1 MAPPSSGRGW
11 KRAAPAAMLALACAV
26 GCRPS
31 GPRRPATSP
40 EPIRLTNVAEEVG
53 LRFTHLNGGDK
64 PTDILRTTGSGLAWI
79 DYDRD
84 GWPDLFCVNGA
95 PSDVRRDGAP
105 KNVPPGAQRGHRLFR
120 NLGNGRFA
128 DVTDRAGLRGVGQ
141 DGLGVAVGDADG
153 DGWPDLYV
161 TCYGPNHLY
170 RNQGNGT
177 FREVTAAA
185 GVSGVR
191 PGDPEPKWS
200 TAAAWFDAD
209 ADGDLDLYVANY
221 CRFDRRS
228 RRFCQ
233 VRGVLTTCSPTE
245 YLPQA
250 HQFFVNQGNGKFRLD
265 PHRFALKERQHGRG
279 LGVLPFDADDDGRSD
294 LFVAHDGSGNFFFH
308 QEGGNRFV
316 ECAYDRG
323 LALDGAGA
331 DPAGMGV
338 DVADF
343 DGDGQLDLLL
353 GNFQNQPDVLYQ
365 QQTRGIFR
373 DVSTQMGIAGP
384 ARSTLTFGVGLVDLD
399 LDSHPELLFIN
410 GHVQNNID
418 QIEPSVTAAQ
428 QPQLFRYQ
436 GGVFRDVSALAG
448 PAFQARIIGRGS
460 AYADYDRDGDED
472 VAVSVNGGAVELWRN
487 DSRHGH
493 WLQVALQGKR
503 PNVEAIGSR
512 VELSASGV
520 RQVRQV
526 VTGRSYL
533 SDSERVLTF
542 GLGESA
548 KVDRLEVRWPN
559 GARQEV
565 PVTGIDR
572 RLTVRQE

>member
-1 MAPPSSGRGW
+1 MAPPTSGRGRQW
-11 KRAAPAAMLALACAV
+11 AAVLALTCAA

-31 GPRRPATSP
+31 GPRRPTTPP
-40 EPIRLTNVAEEVG
+40 EPIRLTNVAGEAG
-53 LRFTHLNGGDK
+53 LRFTHLNGGEK
-64 PTDILRTTGSGLAWI
+64 PADILRTTGSGLAWI

-84 GWPDLFCVNGA
+84 GWPDLFCVNGS
-95 PSDVRRDGAP
+95 PG
-105 KNVPPGAQRGHRLFR
+105 NVPSQAQRGHRLFR
-120 NLGNGRFA
+120 NLGNGRFE

-170 RNQGNGT
+170 RNLGNGT

-185 GVSGVR
+185 GVSGVL
-191 PGDPEPKWS
+191 PGDPVPKWS

-209 ADGDLDLYVANY
+209 GDGDLDLYVANY
-221 CRFDRRS
+221 CRFDRGS

-233 VRGVLTTCSPTE
+233 VRGVPTTCAPTE

-250 HQFFVNQGNGKFRLD
+250 HQFFVNQGHGKFRLD
-265 PHRFALKERQHGRG
+265 PQRFALKERQHGRG
-279 LGVLPFDADDDGRSD
+279 LGVLPFDADDDGRID
-294 LFVAHDGSGNFFFH
+294 LFVANDGSGNFFFH
-308 QEGGNRFV
+308 HESGHRFV

-323 LALDGAGA
+323 LALDGSGA

-343 DGDGQLDLLL
+343 DGDGQVDLLL

-384 ARSTLTFGVGLVDLD
+384 ARRTLTFGVGLVDLD

-418 QIEPSVTAAQ
+418 QIEPGVTAAQ
-428 QPQLFRYQ
+428 QPQLLRYQ
-436 GGVFRDVSALAG
+436 GGVFREISALAG

-460 AYADYDRDGDED
+460 AYADYDHYGDED

-512 VELSASGV
+512 VELSAAGV

-542 GLGESA
+542 GLGERA
-548 KVDRLEVRWPN
+548 KVDRLEVRWPD